1 MQLLTLVLRQIFRF
15 SFAFPRIV
23 IAIFLVLAVAG
34 FSSMPFITV
43 SSNLLAG
50 VGQTNPVINLGREN
64 SEIFGEQDSLI
75 VVIEFPEPPGEDR
88 LQFIK
93 GLGDCIAQIS
103 GVRRVRYQFIDP
115 ENSEEVAHLFK
126 NFLLGM
132 NQREQDRIKNIF
144 STKGIGEALRR
155 NRNRLFLTEHPF
167 LQKQILEDPLE
178 LGQFVSDSMKKRVGA
193 VSLGDIYLL
202 VASPDS
208 TVYLIQVTPSFPSTD
223 IVRGKALMDR
233 MLQTIPVK
241 TSELMEAMPNLREKS
256 KDLKWHLTGKTAFHY
271 ESDQI
276 FERETT
282 IILLFSFSMVMLLL
296 VGVYR
301 SLWSA
306 VILMTPIAAGIG
318 PNYAL
323 IYLGYD
329 EVNPVVMGAT
339 GVLFGLATD
348 YGVHLW
354 GRFTEEI
361 DKGTLPADAVAQV
374 YELTGPPV
382 MLGALTTILAFLCLC
397 FSHQPAMAQFGYVG
411 ASGLALSLVSTLFL
425 FPALV
430 AVTAS
435 RQKDYFPRMQVDFS
449 RLSGLFNNHP
459 GTITIVS
466 AVILVNSLFLAS
478 RVSYEKDLFKVFF
491 ARNMDSI
498 AVSNTISK
506 KFHVNFSQPT
516 LLSFDIE
523 NFQEGL
529 EIQSKL
535 DDILENLMGRDREIA
550 SVDSISYLVAPDSV
564 RTKNM
569 KLASDIL
576 EAWPR
581 LKDFFTK
588 KLEHSDLSNNAAQT
602 MDRSFDSV
610 AKILGELQTQ
620 GQQDPDSSDEL
631 ERSWYTCQVMGKYR
645 FLTQIRFSAEVAD
658 PDKLKKVDRKI
669 MDAVKTLPVSV
680 GLSGP
685 RQSMEEI
692 LSTLVSEL
700 VRLGLY
706 VLFTV
711 ILFFVAFFRHP
722 VGVVLS
728 LIPMVGAF
736 CVTLGVMGALGMGLP
751 FSVVGVA
758 PLIFGL
764 GMDNGV
770 HVVMGSSPEEG
781 GSVSKAMARVTRPI
795 IFSSLTNVMGFV
807 PMLTSKH
814 YAMEFLAWAM
824 VIGMTSAVAFTL
836 TTLPALLLLL
846 ERRRNIKIG
855 EIQSE
860 RTP

>member
-1 MQLLTLVLRQIFRF
+1 MQLLTLVLRQICIF

-132 NQREQDRIKNIF
+132 NQREQDRIKDIF
-144 STKGIGEALRR
+144 STKGIGEAFRR

-223 IVRGKALMDR
+223 IVQGKALMDR

-425 FPALV
+425 FPTLV

-449 RLSGLFNNHP
+449 SLSGLFNNHP

-466 AVILVNSLFLAS
+466 AVILVYSLFLAS

-516 LLSFDIE
+516 LLSFDVE
-523 NFQEGL
+523 
-529 EIQSKL
+529 KL
-535 DDILENLMGRDREIA
+535 SRRPGNPVQVGRH
-550 SVDSISYLVAPDSV
+550 
-564 RTKNM
+564 T
-569 KLASDIL
+569 
-576 EAWPR
+576 
-581 LKDFFTK
+581 
-588 KLEHSDLSNNAAQT
+588 
-602 MDRSFDSV
+602 
-610 AKILGELQTQ
+610 
-620 GQQDPDSSDEL
+620 
-631 ERSWYTCQVMGKYR
+631 
-645 FLTQIRFSAEVAD
+645 
-658 PDKLKKVDRKI
+658 
-669 MDAVKTLPVSV
+669 
-680 GLSGP
+680 
-685 RQSMEEI
+685 
-692 LSTLVSEL
+692 
-700 VRLGLY
+700 
-706 VLFTV
+706 
-711 ILFFVAFFRHP
+711 
-722 VGVVLS
+722 
-728 LIPMVGAF
+728 
-736 CVTLGVMGALGMGLP
+736 
-751 FSVVGVA
+751 
-758 PLIFGL
+758 
-764 GMDNGV
+764 
-770 HVVMGSSPEEG
+770 
-781 GSVSKAMARVTRPI
+781 
-795 IFSSLTNVMGFV
+795 
-807 PMLTSKH
+807 
-814 YAMEFLAWAM
+814 
-824 VIGMTSAVAFTL
+824 
-836 TTLPALLLLL
+836 
-846 ERRRNIKIG
+846 
-855 EIQSE
+855 
-860 RTP
+860 